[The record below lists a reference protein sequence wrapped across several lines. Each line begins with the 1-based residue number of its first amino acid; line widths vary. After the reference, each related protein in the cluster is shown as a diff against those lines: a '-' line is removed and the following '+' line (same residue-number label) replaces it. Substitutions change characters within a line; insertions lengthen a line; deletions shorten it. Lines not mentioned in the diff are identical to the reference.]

1 MKPEMAKLIRESAAV
16 PSIPQVVQ
24 RFLEVI
30 SDPNFDYSDVVK
42 ILSVDAGT
50 VSEILRLANSAL
62 FGVSR
67 KVTSL
72 KQALTLL
79 GPRRTRSLVLGRFLV
94 ETVGGDSAAG
104 GVDRSYF
111 WRRSLACGVIAARVA
126 DKLCPRHRD
135 EVFLSALLAD
145 VGVTILAEVLPEA
158 YADFAANYAPYGDR
172 FDADAEQRAVDTS
185 HCEVSAMVLAEWQ
198 LPEPMCRAVAASHD
212 DTIEVTDEASQM
224 ARVINS
230 ADRIAKLLCEI
241 PDVEQC
247 VRVCTEAMDF
257 VGVELS
263 VLINLLA
270 DVEKDV
276 EELAA
281 ILRIDVIPSNVY
293 GQIAQAVREKLTP
306 QPAT

>member
-1 MKPEMAKLIRESAAV
+1 MKPEIARVIRESAAV
-16 PSIPQVVQ
+16 PSMPQVVQ

-30 SDPNFDYSDVVK
+30 SDPNFDYNDVVK
-42 ILSVDAGT
+42 TLSVDAGT

-94 ETVGGDSAAG
+94 ESIGGDSEPG
-104 GVDRSYF
+104 KLDHSYF
-111 WRRSLACGVIAARVA
+111 WRRSLACGVISARIA
-126 DKLCPRHRD
+126 EKLCPRHRD
-135 EVFLSALLAD
+135 EAFLCALLAD
-145 VGVTILAEVLPEA
+145 VGITILAEA
-158 YADFAANYAPYGDR
+158 YPDCYAPFVEKFAPYGDS
-172 FDADAEQRAVDTS
+172 FTSKDECDAVGAS
-185 HCEVSAMVLAEWQ
+185 HAEVSALVLSEWR
-198 LPEPMCRAVAASHD
+198 LPETMCEAVAASHD
-212 DTIEVTDEASQM
+212 DQNATSPDAKQL

-241 PDVEQC
+241 PDVERC
-247 VRVCTEAMDF
+247 TVVCTEAMDY

-263 VLINLLA
+263 VLVNLLT

-276 EELAA
+276 EELAG
-281 ILRIDVIPSNVY
+281 ILRIDVIPSTVY
-293 GQIAQAVREKLTP
+293 AQIAQAIRERLAP
-306 QPAT
+306 QPAV